1 MKIINI
7 LFIVFFL
14 TLSGCN
20 SFKEDDDNL
29 IKRPEIVPPVN
40 KLYSDAI
47 REYNAGKSRGA
58 LKLFQLIETN
68 YSYSNFAPKSKIFSI
83 FIYFENS
90 DYYNSLKYAEQF
102 KKIYPLDK
110 NTDYVDFII
119 ALNFYEQVQTQS
131 RDQTYTIAAKKKF
144 NEIIKKYPQ
153 DNKYVLES
161 KYKIDLLNEQLAGK
175 QIYIAR
181 FYMNKSKWIPAIKR
195 LNIVINDYPT
205 TIYSIEALHRLVEIY
220 YKLGNLKLAKKYASI
235 LGYNFNDSEWYKK
248 TYKLVGDKNYKE
260 INKKSKISIRDKL
273 KKFLPKK

>member
-102 KKIYPLDK
+102 KKIYPLNK

-161 KYKIDLLNEQLAGK
+161 KYKIDLPRTVLTKLLTRMSYHDDDIKAIIKNVKCYLVH
-175 QIYIAR
+175 QIHY
-181 FYMNKSKWIPAIKR
+181 
-195 LNIVINDYPT
+195 
-205 TIYSIEALHRLVEIY
+205 
-220 YKLGNLKLAKKYASI
+220 
-235 LGYNFNDSEWYKK
+235 
-248 TYKLVGDKNYKE
+248 
-260 INKKSKISIRDKL
+260 
-273 KKFLPKK
+273 